1 MSGSLS
7 KTDQERVA
15 PDGITIRPARRSEAE
30 ELARL
35 MAEAIS
41 WGRLSELG
49 HGFTTLAH
57 RHLIDSRHAICY
69 VAERD
74 GEILGYAAGATD
86 TSKFYREF
94 LWRRGLIAAI
104 KLAPKIFRARH
115 RQTIIRSLT
124 YFPEAYPDDPPAE
137 MLSFAVRPR
146 KKQSGVGKAIFA
158 AISAE
163 FKARGVTAIKFGTTE
178 AANETA
184 NAFYRRL
191 GFELVRTAPFYENSQ
206 VNVYVY
212 RIV

>member
-1 MSGSLS
+1 MS
-7 KTDQERVA
+7 KTGEEGPLTGA
-15 PDGITIRPARRSEAE
+15 LSIRPARKADAP

-41 WGRLSELG
+41 WGRLNELG
-49 HGFTTLAH
+49 RGFSTLMH
-57 RHLIDSRHAICY
+57 LHLIDSRHAICY

-74 GEILGYAAGATD
+74 GEIVGYVAGATD

-104 KLAPKIFRARH
+104 KLAPKIFQSRH

-146 KKQSGVGKAIFA
+146 MKQSGVGKAIFA

-178 AANETA
+178 SSNETA

>member
-7 KTDQERVA
+7 KTDEDQALPEVL
-15 PDGITIRPARRSEAE
+15 TIRPARRADAP

-49 HGFTTLAH
+49 HGFSTVTH
-57 RHLIDSRHAICY
+57 QHMIDSRHAICY

-74 GEILGYAAGATD
+74 GEILGYAAGAIN

-124 YFPEAYPDDPPAE
+124 YFPETYPDDPPAE
-137 MLSFAVRPR
+137 ILSFAVRSR
-146 KKQSGVGKAIFA
+146 VKQSGIGKAIFA
-158 AISAE
+158 AVSGE
-163 FKARGVTAIKFGTTE
+163 LKARGVTAIKVGTTE
-178 AANETA
+178 ASNEAA
-184 NAFYRRL
+184 NAFYRRM
-191 GFELVRTAPFYENSQ
+191 GFELIRTTPFYENSQ
-206 VNVYVY
+206 VNVYVC
-212 RIV
+212 RLD